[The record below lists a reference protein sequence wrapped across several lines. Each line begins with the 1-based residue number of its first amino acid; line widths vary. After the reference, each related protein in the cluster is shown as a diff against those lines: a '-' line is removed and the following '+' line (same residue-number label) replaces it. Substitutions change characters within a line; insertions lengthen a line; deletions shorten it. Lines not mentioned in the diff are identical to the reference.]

1 MPIRGQHLLEKIK
14 YIYNNMWWKW
24 LKSKKKWHQIL
35 RLLDKKKNKSD
46 MSYMSEA
53 FWNKVIDFTDG
64 LIVQCDVPAAK
75 ITSLE
80 DSNNGDRK

>member
-1 MPIRGQHLLEKIK
+1 M
-14 YIYNNMWWKW
+14 YDSMWWKW

-64 LIVQCDVPAAK
+64 PVVPCDVLAAK

-80 DSNNGDRK
+80 DSNNSDRK

>member
-1 MPIRGQHLLEKIK
+1 
-14 YIYNNMWWKW
+14 
-24 LKSKKKWHQIL
+24 
-35 RLLDKKKNKSD
+35 